1 MHHARTEAEHPCW
14 KTLHHSVWMFVS
26 SGIFV
31 ICLACPVFV
40 VEFATTFGE
49 PMFGW
54 WSCAM
59 IAGFSIGLLY
69 HVIVA
74 INSAEQD

>member
-1 MHHARTEAEHPCW
+1 
-14 KTLHHSVWMFVS
+14 MFVS
-26 SGIFV
+26 SGVFA

-74 INSAEQD
+74 INSAALEDES